1 MANRIADVKIETSID
16 LTLDERIEGAALDAF
31 DTTAREMKQAIWD
44 QWKGWRYEGMSSRA
58 VAQQTRR
65 SRDAWGYEL
74 QATEDPRTITFINK
88 ARSYYGNKPYAG
100 YVARSKMATKEW
112 ILVQAMLVEKHLPV
126 LRDRMIQ
133 AIQDAIRTPGRRV
146 KVRENK
152 TSSYK
157 RFSLDS

>member
-1 MANRIADVKIETSID
+1 MAKRLADVKIETSID
-16 LTLDERIEGAALDAF
+16 LNLDQRLSAAAADAF
-31 DTTAREMKQAIWD
+31 AVEAEDMKIAILN
-44 QWKGWRYEGMSSRA
+44 QWEGWKYKGRRPETLG
-58 VAQQTRR
+58 R
-65 SRDAWGYEL
+65 SRRAWDYKL

-88 ARSYYGNKPYAG
+88 ARSYYGNKPYAA
-100 YVARSKMATKEW
+100 YVGRTKMATKEW
-112 ILVQAMLVEKHLPV
+112 ILVQAMLVEKHLPR

-133 AIQDAIRTPGRRV
+133 AIQDAVRTPGRRV

>member
-1 MANRIADVKIETSID
+1 MADVKIETSIN
-16 LTLDERIEGAALDAF
+16 LKLDERIEGAALDAF
-31 DTTAREMKQAIWD
+31 DSSAREMKQAILD
-44 QWKGWRYEGMSSRA
+44 QWKGWRYKGMSSLA

-65 SRDAWGYEL
+65 SRDAWRYEL

-88 ARSYYGNKPYAG
+88 ARSYYGNKPYAAF
-100 YVARSKMATKEW
+100 VARTKTATKEW
-112 ILVQAMLVEKHLPV
+112 ILGQAMLTERHLPR

-133 AIQDAIRTPGRRV
+133 AIKDALRTPGRRV

-157 RFSLDS
+157 RFSLES